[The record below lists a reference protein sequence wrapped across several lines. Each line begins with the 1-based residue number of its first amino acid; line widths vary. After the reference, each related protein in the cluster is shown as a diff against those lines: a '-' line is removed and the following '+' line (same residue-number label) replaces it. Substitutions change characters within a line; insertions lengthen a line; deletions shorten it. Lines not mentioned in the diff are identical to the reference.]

1 MFHCL
6 QQQEEVAKV
15 GIRGCPK
22 LRHREERSESVQVKR
37 ERWGLWL
44 TGMLDILMDFQEKLE
59 IWIL

>member
-15 GIRGCPK
+15 EIRGCPK